1 MAYSIELTDGA
12 ISGLNQLS
20 QKNQQRVLRKL
31 RWLTE
36 NFDQL
41 NPIALTGDFSGLF
54 KLRVGDYRVL
64 YTFSETTEILTVH
77 RIGHRSE
84 IYL

>member
-1 MAYSIELTDGA
+1 MAYSIEFVDEA

-20 QKNQQRVLRKL
+20 QTNQKRILRKL
-31 RWLTE
+31 HWLAD
-36 NFDQL
+36 NFDDL
-41 NPIALTGDFSGLF
+41 NPIALRDLSSLL

-64 YTFSETTEILTVH
+64 YTFNETTEVLTVH

>member
-1 MAYSIELTDGA
+1 MDYSIEFTDEA
-12 ISGLNQLS
+12 VSGLNSLS
-20 QKNQQRVLRKL
+20 QKNQTRILRKL
-31 RWLTE
+31 NWLTH
-36 NFDQL
+36 NFDKL
-41 NPIALTGDFSGLF
+41 NPIALTGDLRGLF
-54 KLRVGDYRVL
+54 KLRVGNYRIL

>member
-1 MAYSIELTDGA
+1 MDYSIEFTDEA

-20 QKNQQRVLRKL
+20 QNNQKRILRKL
-31 RWLTE
+31 HWLADH
-36 NFDQL
+36 FDEL
-41 NPIALTGDFSGLF
+41 NPIALTGDLGGLF

-64 YTFSETTEILTVH
+64 YTFSEATEILTVH